1 MISLYTI
8 LFVII
13 GSIYGLTAI
22 YTKII
27 LKNNNKKV
35 VFFFTS
41 FSDYKYL
48 WSLAK
53 KQKKYKLLFILFV
66 SSTILS
72 FVLFLLIVFS

>member
-8 LFVII
+8 LFVTF

-22 YTKII
+22 YTKIV
-27 LKNNNKKV
+27 LKKNNKNIIP
-35 VFFFTS
+35 FFTS

-48 WSLAK
+48 WTLAK
-53 KQKKYKLLFILFV
+53 EQKRYKLLFILFV

-72 FVLFLLIVFS
+72 FVMFFLIMLS